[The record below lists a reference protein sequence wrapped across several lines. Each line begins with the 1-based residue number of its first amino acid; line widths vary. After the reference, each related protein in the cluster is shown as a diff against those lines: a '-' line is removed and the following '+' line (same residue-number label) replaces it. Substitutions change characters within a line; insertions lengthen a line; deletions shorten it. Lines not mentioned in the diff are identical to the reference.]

1 VAVVEPVV
9 GLVALVAQVLEL
21 PGFKVVTVKVLVVEQ
36 AQQ

>member
-9 GLVALVAQVLEL
+9 GLVALVPPLLVL
-21 PGFKVVTVKVLVVEQ
+21 PVFKAVMAKVLVVEQ